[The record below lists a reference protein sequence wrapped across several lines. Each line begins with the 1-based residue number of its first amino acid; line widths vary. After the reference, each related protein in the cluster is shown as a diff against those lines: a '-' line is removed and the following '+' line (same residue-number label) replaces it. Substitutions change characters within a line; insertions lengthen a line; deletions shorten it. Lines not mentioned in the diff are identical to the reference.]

1 MTSHVN
7 AILPKRLGVILSLL
21 AAGLLSPLG
30 YSATASTAVTTTVTT
45 IDASS
50 ARQWQ
55 QTLEQAAGETVYWHA
70 WGGDVRTNDFITWVG
85 EQTEALYDVKVK
97 HVKLSSTAEAV
108 TQVIAEKAAGENT
121 TGAVDMIWI
130 NGPNFLAMKQQELL
144 HGPFVNQLPNS
155 KYLDL
160 SSNSAASVD
169 FTEAVEGL
177 EVPWRLAR
185 FVFIVDSKRV
195 QKAPLSMAKM
205 LTWAQENPG
214 RLTHPVISNFM
225 GSTFLKQ
232 ALIELTP
239 DPSVLQQPVT
249 KQSFATATAPLW
261 RWYDAIKPHLWRAGK
276 SFPENEAIQQQMLSD
291 GEIDIAMAFDPAAAA
306 AGIASGLLPTSA
318 RVFVP
323 SQGTLG
329 NISFV
334 AIPYNAS
341 HTAGAKV
348 VANFLLQPE
357 TQAHMQNIDVLGSFS
372 VLDLDKINAQ
382 QAQVF
387 AALPSSK
394 ALPTLVDLGPTLL
407 EPHASWTTQLKQ
419 HWSQRYSQ

>member
-1 MTSHVN
+1 MTLDVN
-7 AILPKRLGVILSLL
+7 SILPKRLGVMLALL
-21 AAGLLSPLG
+21 TAGLLSPLG
-30 YSATASTAVTTTVTT
+30 YSATASTDTSN
-45 IDASS
+45 AS
-50 ARQWQ
+50 QWQ
-55 QTLEQAAGETVYWHA
+55 QTLEQAVGETVYWHA
-70 WGGDVRTNDFITWVG
+70 WGGDVRTNDFIIWVG

-121 TGAVDMIWI
+121 NGAVDMIWI

-144 HGPFVNQLPNS
+144 HGPFVSQLPNS

-169 FTEAVEGL
+169 FTEAVAGL

-195 QKAPLSMAKM
+195 QQAPLSMAQM
-205 LTWAQENPG
+205 LTWAQVNPG

-239 DPSVLQQPVT
+239 DPSVLQQPAT
-249 KQSFATATAPLW
+249 EQSFALATAPLW

-323 SQGTLG
+323 SRGTLG

-357 TQAHMQNIDVLGSFS
+357 TQAQMQNIDVLGSFS
-372 VLDLDKINAQ
+372 VLDSNKLDAQ

-387 AALPSSK
+387 ANLPSSE

>member
-1 MTSHVN
+1 MTLHVN
-7 AILPKRLGVILSLL
+7 SILTKRLGMMLSLL
-21 AAGLLSPLG
+21 TVSLLSPLS
-30 YSATASTAVTTTVTT
+30 YSSTSTTEVASTNAS
-45 IDASS
+45 DATL
-50 ARQWQ
+50 WQ
-55 QTLEQAAGETVYWHA
+55 QNLKQAAGETVYWHA

-108 TQVIAEKAAGENT
+108 TQVVAEKAAGENT
-121 TGAVDMIWI
+121 NGAVDMIWI
-130 NGPNFLAMKQQELL
+130 NGPNFLAMKKQQLL

-160 SSNSAASVD
+160 SPNSAASVD
-169 FTEAVEGL
+169 FTEAVAGL

-195 QKAPLSMAKM
+195 QQAPLSMAKM
-205 LTWAQENPG
+205 LTWAQQNPG

-225 GSTFLKQ
+225 GTTFLKQ

-249 KQSFATATAPLW
+249 EQSFATATAPLW
-261 RWYDAIKPHLWRAGK
+261 RWYDAIRPHLWRAGK
-276 SFPENEAIQQQMLSD
+276 SFPENESIQQQMLSD

-372 VLDLDKINAQ
+372 VLDPNKLDAQ

-387 AALPSSK
+387 AALPSSE
-394 ALPTLVDLGPTLL
+394 ALPTLVDLGATLL
-407 EPHASWTTQLKQ
+407 EPHASWTTKIKQ
-419 HWSQRYSQ
+419 HWGQRYSQ